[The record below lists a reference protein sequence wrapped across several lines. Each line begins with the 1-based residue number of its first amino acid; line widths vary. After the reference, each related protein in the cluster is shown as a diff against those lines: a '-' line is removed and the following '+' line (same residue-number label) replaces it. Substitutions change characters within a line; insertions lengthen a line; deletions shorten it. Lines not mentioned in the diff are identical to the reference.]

1 MDLPE
6 LRYRDCPST
15 ESSLLIAAPPKIVWE
30 LVCDIQ
36 LPARFSTEFEGADWV
51 DGAAGPALGA
61 QFVGR
66 NAHPAIGSWQTTA
79 TICEFDPER
88 TLAWSIG
95 DPADPSARWRYD
107 LAPAG
112 GRTMLTLWMQM
123 GPARSGINI
132 AIDAMPDKESRI
144 LHRRLAEHRA
154 NMAATLAGIREL
166 AEAAS
171 AAGTA

>member
-6 LRYRDCPST
+6 LRFSDCPT
-15 ESSLLIAAPPKIVWE
+15 AESSLLIAAPPRAVWD

-36 LPARFSTEFEGADWV
+36 LPARFSSEFQGADWL
-51 DGAAGPALGA
+51 DGATGPALGA
-61 QFVGR
+61 RFTGR
-66 NAHPAIGSWQTTA
+66 NTHPAIGSWQTTA

-95 DPADPSARWRYD
+95 DPASPAARWRFA

-112 GRTMLTLWMQM
+112 GRTMLTMWMQI
-123 GPARSGINI
+123 GPGRSGISA

-154 NMAATLAGIREL
+154 NMAATLAGLKEL
-166 AEAAS
+166 AEAAR
-171 AAGTA
+171 APEPA